1 MSVKHLYLISVGVI
15 IGCAAAKGPSGAS
28 GTALHRGSLLTAE
41 EIALAHADVTSAYDA
56 ISRLRPNWLAPHGLT
71 SSVSNGAG
79 TEFATVFVDGQQ
91 YGDLNSLRNIP
102 AYHVGDIRYYDV
114 TEGGA
119 RFGIRGGASGVIEV
133 TIKSPNLPQG

>member
-1 MSVKHLYLISVGVI
+1 MSVKHLYLVAVGVI
-15 IGCAAAKGPSGAS
+15 IGCASGGGTGRS
-28 GTALHRGSLLTAE
+28 TALHKGNLLTAE
-41 EIALAHADVTSAYDA
+41 EIALAHADVTTAYDA

-91 YGDLNSLRNIP
+91 FGDINSLRNIP